1 MHTYLKQEK
10 NEIELELDSV
20 TVAELLRAYL
30 NQDEGVTLAAWK
42 REHPTKNPRLKIKAK
57 DKTAKK
63 VLHDAI
69 AHIEKDLDR
78 LEASLKKAK

>member
-10 NEIELELDSV
+10 NEIELELSSV

-30 NQDEGVTLAAWK
+30 NQDEGVTLVAWK
-42 REHPTKNPRLKIKAK
+42 REHPTKNPRLKIKTK

-63 VLHDAI
+63 ALHDAI
-69 AHIEKDLDR
+69 ADIEKDLDK
-78 LEASLKKAK
+78 LESSFKKAK

>member
-10 NEIELELDSV
+10 NEIELELNSV

-42 REHPTKNPRLKIKAK
+42 REHPTKNPRLKVKTK

-63 VLHDAI
+63 ALHDAI
-69 AHIEKDLDR
+69 ADIEKDLDK
-78 LEASLKKAK
+78 LESSFKKAK